1 MRSSAQQSI
10 FIIDSN
16 FVISAFE
23 KDPASFSQF
32 STLIQR
38 MGMQLVMSSNIIEEL
53 RWYLRRRIQPEVQII
68 DTDNRNIRLLKKKL
82 EKTQNDKLPQF
93 NDLSNITLAM
103 NNNGTIVSSDLDLI
117 QTCEKLNINAMIGS
131 SFIVYLK
138 ERVNNQDLIFLD
150 KIYDNILS
158 DEIRHSVNS
167 QDRFDPVTRIKKIQE
182 YAIDVL
188 HENKSSSYELEQ
200 RDEVYLSEEENKLI
214 EFMNEIEFEFPD
226 YLKEIQNEN
235 IVGLNYEFNEIYA
248 TLTDLSLQIRI
259 SLREKDSFIQ
269 KLATRLKSRI
279 LYLLCIINF
288 MQLQLKDLEKNLN
301 TLTEI
306 MLLEPNVSTDI
317 FMDLQFIRMIFLLI
331 TNNHERLQSY
341 YTEKFLF
348 LCEQQKRPDISKL
361 TRIIIVASTVIESG
375 LIDEKA
381 AINDI
386 EDISLLTQLG
396 YIFLQTGQIKA
407 SSLLLR
413 QALYMAIYMDASRL
427 IMDIIELSIVLS
439 YHKQE
444 RIPPQVETAFLFLKE
459 KEFSNIPCSKKKGK
473 EQVVEYNTY
482 QNINNLSEMFND
494 WFYIYDSEKIV
505 SNKKREIVIYLTNP
519 IYCDKIAL
527 FLNQDVS
534 IHDIEIGK
542 QLKIIKGQI
551 KFDSASASKHSLK
564 HEDVDYIIKADYEPI
579 ALGFRGLFGLNV
591 SY

>member
-1 MRSSAQQSI
+1 MRSSAQYSI

-23 KDPASFSQF
+23 KDPASFTQF
-32 STLIQR
+32 STLIQK
-38 MGMQLVMSSNIIEEL
+38 MDMQLVMSSNIIEEL
-53 RWYLRRRIQPEVQII
+53 RWYLRRRIQPEIQII
-68 DTDNRNIRLLKKKL
+68 DTDSRNIRLLKRQL
-82 EKTQNDKLPQF
+82 EKTQNVKLPQF

-103 NNNGTIVSSDLDLI
+103 NNNGTIISSDLDLI
-117 QTCEKLNINAMIGS
+117 QICEKLNINAMIGS

-138 ERVNNQDLIFLD
+138 EKVNNQSERNFLD
-150 KIYDNILS
+150 KLYDNILS

-188 HENKSSSYELEQ
+188 HDNTSSSYELEQ
-200 RDEVYLSEEENKLI
+200 RDEVYLSEDENKLI
-214 EFMNEIEFEFPD
+214 EFMNEIEFEFPN
-226 YLKEIQNEN
+226 YLKEIQNES
-235 IVGLNYEFNEIYA
+235 IIGLNYELNEIYA

-288 MQLQLKDLEKNLN
+288 MQLELKDLDRNLN

-306 MLLEPNVSTDI
+306 ILLEPHFSSDI

-348 LCEQQKRPDISKL
+348 LCEQQKRSDISKL

-386 EDISLLTQLG
+386 EDISLLIQLG
-396 YIFLQTGQIKA
+396 YIFLQTSQIKA
-407 SSLLLR
+407 ASLLLR
-413 QALYMAIYMDASRL
+413 QALYMAIYMEASRL

-444 RIPPQVETAFLFLKE
+444 KIPPQVETAFLFLKE
-459 KEFSNIPCSKKKGK
+459 KEFSNIPCSKKKEK
-473 EQVVEYNTY
+473 EQMIEENTY
-482 QNINNLSEMFND
+482 QDINKLSERFKD
-494 WFYIYDSEKIV
+494 WFYVYDREESV
-505 SNKKREIVIYLTNP
+505 SNNKKEIIIYLTNP

-527 FLNQDVS
+527 ILNQDVS
-534 IHDIEIGK
+534 VHDIVVGK
-542 QLKIIKGQI
+542 QLKIIKGKV
-551 KFDSASASKHSLK
+551 KFDSTTKYSLK
-564 HEDVDYIIKADYEPI
+564 HANIDYIIKADFEPI